1 MSDLDPA
8 KHKTKAKFGTT
19 GEWTLNTFSTRCSLA
34 TFVDQ
39 KPLAASLL
47 APAWVSRM
55 WHPREFSRPVGEPK
69 KKKKKKKYPRTKVQV
84 STVPGQC
91 SGIKEIRRFLLYFFF
106 LSLGCPH
113 AWIVCFA
120 ALLSLIQRHLQRCN
134 NVTVPFG
141 HSRFSLFFVSLC
153 FATSPRSAL

>member
-1 MSDLDPA
+1 MDLE
-8 KHKTKAKFGTT
+8 HL
-19 GEWTLNTFSTRCSLA
+19 LNAVQLGNLCWPEA
-34 TFVDQ
+34 TCGFVVG
-39 KPLAASLL
+39 ACVGVSYV
-47 APAWVSRM
+47 APQGIFAPSR
-55 WHPREFSRPVGEPK
+55 RAK
-69 KKKKKKKYPRTKVQV
+69 KKKKKEKYSRTKVQV

-153 FATSPRSAL
+153 FATSPRSALWMDSERYLAEEQ